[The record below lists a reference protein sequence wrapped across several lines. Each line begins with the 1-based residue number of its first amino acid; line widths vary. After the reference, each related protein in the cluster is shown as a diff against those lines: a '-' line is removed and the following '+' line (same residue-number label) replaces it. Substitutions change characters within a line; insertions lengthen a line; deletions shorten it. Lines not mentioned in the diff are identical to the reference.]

1 MLRKVFPRGPVRVT
15 NSPGSFRTLRILA
28 PGWKRVDIHVGASAA
43 ICFDSGVRLNGCG
56 ERSPAQRTP
65 LRNCTEHSARIA
77 RRHDARPCKSYT
89 ACLSEFSVLTG
100 AIVAHSAG

>member
-43 ICFDSGVRLNGCG
+43 ICFDSTFR
-56 ERSPAQRTP
+56 
-65 LRNCTEHSARIA
+65 
-77 RRHDARPCKSYT
+77 
-89 ACLSEFSVLTG
+89 
-100 AIVAHSAG
+100 